1 MLSLY
6 DALGRRVTTLS
17 AEAGE
22 TGVAVPAAAGVYVL
36 RAESD
41 VGDAAVRLVVVR

>member
-6 DALGRRVTTLS
+6 DALGRRVTTRS

-22 TGVAVPAAAGVYVL
+22 TGVAVPAAAGLYVL

-41 VGDAAVRLVVVR
+41 TGTSAVPLVVVR